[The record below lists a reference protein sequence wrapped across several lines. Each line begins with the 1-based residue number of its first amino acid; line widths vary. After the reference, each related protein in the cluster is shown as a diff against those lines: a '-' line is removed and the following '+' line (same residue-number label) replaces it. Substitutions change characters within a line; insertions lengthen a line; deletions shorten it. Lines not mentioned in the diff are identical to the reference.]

1 MSVQGGVGA
10 ASQSRPILGAIWM
23 LGAVASFA
31 SMQIAGRELSGEH
44 DAIAIMLYR
53 GVVGVILMLPIALA
67 FGGIKSITT
76 RRPVG
81 HLVRNAVHF
90 LGQFCWFYGIAHL
103 ALADVTALSS
113 TMPIFGVMLAVAFL
127 GERLTLPRLIVILC
141 GFVGV
146 LMVVRPGLV
155 PLEIATGI
163 TVLGA
168 LCYAISIVMVKALT
182 ATEPP
187 LRIVFYMMAMQC
199 GFAFVLTGDDVAL
212 PTLAEAPW
220 VVIVGISGL
229 TAHYCMARSVSIADA
244 SVIMPISFLQL
255 PSMAMVGFAFYGEGL
270 NPYTLGGGGLILG
283 ATYLNIIW
291 SRRRAVAVSR

>member
-1 MSVQGGVGA
+1 VDGA
-10 ASQSRPILGAIWM
+10 AVQSRPLLGAVWM

-31 SMQIAGRELSGEH
+31 SKQVAGREHSGAH
-44 DAIAIMLYR
+44 DAAAIMLYR
-53 GVVGVILMLPIALA
+53 GLIGVILMLPIALA
-67 FGGIKSITT
+67 FGGIKSVTT
-76 RRPVG
+76 SRPLG

-113 TMPIFGVMLAVAFL
+113 TMPIFGVALAVAFL
-127 GERLTLPRLIVILC
+127 GERMTLPRLIVILC

-146 LMVVRPGLV
+146 LIVVRPGVV
-155 PLEIATGI
+155 PVEIATGI

-168 LCYAISIVMVKALT
+168 LCYATSIIMVKALT

-199 GFAFVLTGDDVAL
+199 VFAFVLTGGHIAA

-244 SVIMPISFLQL
+244 SVVMPISFLQL
-255 PSMAMVGFAFYGEGL
+255 PTMAIVGYAFYAEGL

-283 ATYLNIIW
+283 ATYLNIFW
-291 SRRRAVAVSR
+291 SQRRAAATEGTSS

>member
-1 MSVQGGVGA
+1 M
-10 ASQSRPILGAIWM
+10 GAIWM
-23 LGAVASFA
+23 LGTVVSFV
-31 SMQIAGRELSGEH
+31 SMQIAGRELSDAH

-67 FGGIKSITT
+67 FGGIKNVITA
-76 RRPVG
+76 RPIG
-81 HLVRNAVHF
+81 HLVRNGVHF

-113 TMPIFGVMLAVAFL
+113 TMPIFGVVLAVAFL
-127 GERLTLPRLIVILC
+127 GERLTLPRLMVILC

-146 LMVVRPGLV
+146 LMVVRPGVV
-155 PLEIATGI
+155 PLEAATGV

-168 LCYAISIVMVKALT
+168 LCYAISIIMVKALT

-199 GFAFVLTGDDVAL
+199 AFAFALTGGHADVPA
-212 PTLAEAPW
+212 LAEAPW
-220 VVIVGISGL
+220 IVVVGISGL

-244 SVIMPISFLQL
+244 SVVMPISFLQL
-255 PSMAMVGFAFYGEGL
+255 PTMAIVGYVLYSEGL

-283 ATYLNIIW
+283 ATYLNIFW
-291 SRRRAVAVSR
+291 SRRRAVVAPQRS